1 MKSLSED
8 EAYILQSLRENKPST
23 TSNSSSY
30 TGGSA
35 SSTKT
40 RSSDGI
46 GSKKLK
52 EQVTM
57 DSDGFPNI
65 LNTGS
70 SSSILKTCS
79 RQLKE
84 QVSMDSDGFPSILK
98 VKNATGPPVS
108 KEDWKSEVFKKP
120 AAPKASLL
128 KVKGKFGKWQPK
140 SVPAKSSMQDAMSED
155 VVLKNLYKTIATKQS
170 YIQRTFEGKKRL
182 VVAISEK
189 QASQTNLSHKDL
201 IEKLWAYAQKDKT
214 KGQVLAHRDK
224 LLSVHATK

>member
-1 MKSLSED
+1 
-8 EAYILQSLRENKPST
+8 
-23 TSNSSSY
+23 
-30 TGGSA
+30 
-35 SSTKT
+35 
-40 RSSDGI
+40 
-46 GSKKLK
+46 
-52 EQVTM
+52 M

-70 SSSILKTCS
+70 SSSIPKTCS

-98 VKNATGPPVS
+98 TGSPSSMPTLNDDSFLDNMVKNATGPPVS
-108 KEDWKSEVFKKP
+108 KEDWKSEVLKKP
-120 AAPKASLL
+120 AAPKVSPL

-155 VVLKNLYKTIATKQS
+155 VALKDLYKTTATNQS
-170 YIQRTFEGKKRL
+170 YIQHMFQGKWRL

-201 IEKLWAYAQKDKT
+201 IEKLWAYAQGDKT
-214 KGQVLAHRDK
+214 KVQVLAHRDK